1 MKQMT
6 CSWQVVIFKR
16 KFPRTVGRYSVLTS
30 NGIPATLTETLE
42 PHSSDYEEYSPLNTF
57 KNTQA

>member
-6 CSWQVVIFKR
+6 CSWQVVIFNR
-16 KFPRTVGRYSVLTS
+16 KFPRTVGRYSVRTS
-30 NGIPATLTETLE
+30 NGIPVTLTETLG
-42 PHSSDYEEYSPLNTF
+42 PHSSDYDEYSLLNTL